1 VTPRELFL
9 GAKAFMAEL
18 LGAVLYF
25 LEEYLCEVLAR
36 TGRGVRELVDAK
48 LLLRLGSAFA

>member
-1 VTPRELFL
+1 
-9 GAKAFMAEL
+9 MAQL

-25 LEEYLCEVLAR
+25 LEQYLSDVLAQ

-48 LLLRLGSAFA
+48 LLLWAGSAFA

>member
-1 VTPRELFL
+1 
-9 GAKAFMAEL
+9 MAEL